1 MFSTK
6 PRGKSCSTLARCR
19 LLLCVHNSSPSG
31 YSDAS
36 RQLYRF
42 LIMTSNWVGSRCGQG
57 RRSSTV
63 PVTFLN
69 VLGRCTAPP
78 FTTSFR
84 SFARKSSG
92 MLQRIRTGAVTCGCC
107 KIQPPSWRNPD
118 STVPLSWAR
127 APAEGDSSLP
137 GYPEKVPAEVRSLAS
152 PWFDFRMHPSP
163 LFWGVS
169 HGTESMDK
177 YPECSD
183 AESSKLD
190 HDFTAI
196 PMLRHSP
203 TASTA
208 STELTEKTGPQARSR
223 WALPGLSASLRAVG
237 MHLLKHTGVGIVCAV
252 AYFDP

>member
-1 MFSTK
+1 M
-6 PRGKSCSTLARCR
+6 
-19 LLLCVHNSSPSG
+19 
-31 YSDAS
+31 
-36 RQLYRF
+36 
-42 LIMTSNWVGSRCGQG
+42 
-57 RRSSTV
+57 
-63 PVTFLN
+63 
-69 VLGRCTAPP
+69 
-78 FTTSFR
+78 
-84 SFARKSSG
+84 
-92 MLQRIRTGAVTCGCC
+92 
-107 KIQPPSWRNPD
+107 
-118 STVPLSWAR
+118 
-127 APAEGDSSLP
+127 
-137 GYPEKVPAEVRSLAS
+137 PAEVRSLAS

-190 HDFTAI
+190 RDFTAI

-208 STELTEKTGPQARSR
+208 FTELTEKTGPQARSR
-223 WALPGLSASLRAVG
+223 WALPGLSVGLRAVG